1 MIQNKTVKFQRT
13 EKKRHS
19 ERDSPVTTRSRS
31 RKKQRV
37 KEFKYE
43 LSKQFS
49 KEIDDI
55 FQQQEGGIVNLEF
68 ITNRNVLEVQWR
80 NKDQLHGVIRPITE
94 KEMADSV
101 NNKSNLIS
109 PEPRVLFKQK

>member
-1 MIQNKTVKFQRT
+1 MSNQC
-13 EKKRHS
+13 
-19 ERDSPVTTRSRS
+19 
-31 RKKQRV
+31 
-37 KEFKYE
+37 
-43 LSKQFS
+43 S

-55 FQQQEGGIVNLEF
+55 FQQQEGGIVNLKF
-68 ITNRNVLEVQWR
+68 ITQRNVLEVQWR

-109 PEPRVLFKQK
+109 PEPTARGARALFKQK